1 MFLLYIYAGRQVYPL
16 VAEKMLSPLGQ
27 HERGGAAVVV
37 VVVGTC
43 LLGAGLLAL
52 GVWQETRI
60 RLLGRASGPACVHI
74 L

>member
-1 MFLLYIYAGRQVYPL
+1 MFLLYIYAGRKVYPL

-27 HERGGAAVVV
+27 HERGGAA